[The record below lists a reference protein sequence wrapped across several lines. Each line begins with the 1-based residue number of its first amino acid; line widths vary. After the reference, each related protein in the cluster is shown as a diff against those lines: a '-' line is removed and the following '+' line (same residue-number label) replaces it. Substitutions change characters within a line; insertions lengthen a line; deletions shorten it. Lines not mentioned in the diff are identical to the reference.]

1 VSAARRARWREPR
14 VMIAWLLFAACAGA
28 VLYLG
33 SSDFSAA
40 HTHGILGPLITWL
53 FPDWTANDRYLLH
66 LRVRKLAHSF
76 EYGVLAL
83 LAFHAVFVSLETL
96 IARITALALL
106 LVLSVAA
113 TDELRQ
119 TFLATRTGSFGDVA
133 LDLLGAAIGL
143 ALAVLVRL
151 HLDRRAARG
160 AQAP

>member
-1 VSAARRARWREPR
+1 V
-14 VMIAWLLFAACAGA
+14 VVAWLLFAACAGG

-33 SSDFSAA
+33 GTDFSADK
-40 HTHGILGPLITWL
+40 THGILGPLIGWL

-83 LAFHAVFVSLETL
+83 AAFHAVFVSLETL
-96 IARITALALL
+96 IARITAIALL

-119 TFLATRTGSFGDVA
+119 SLLATRTGALGDVA
-133 LDLLGAAIGL
+133 RDLLGAVIGL
-143 ALAVLVRL
+143 ALAVALRV
-151 HLDRRAARG
+151 HLDRRASRE
-160 AQAP
+160 APP